1 MSSLLA
7 RIYRTLIK
15 SHLRPFL
22 AEELA
27 RDQVIQEDGLL
38 KLTNLE
44 LDADVRIFTITNY
57 NKQKKTNINYFII

>member
-44 LDADVRIFTITNY
+44 LDADVRIFAITNY
-57 NKQKKTNINYFII
+57 KTKRKQILIIYII